1 MKKSEKVKGKAA
13 VAIRKKQYTRY
24 VVAGAAVIAVLL
36 IAGFYLFNTPAVAKN
51 GDTVMVYYTGTLDNG
66 TVFDSNA
73 DRDPLIFTIGNK
85 TVIPGFEEAVVGMTV
100 NSTKTVHI
108 PVEKAYGP
116 HLDSLVHVMNRSDL
130 SKDIEPIVGNRY
142 VITRKADGAVSR
154 VEVINVTR
162 DTVTLDENNILAGQN
177 LTFTIQFV
185 GFYKK

>member
-1 MKKSEKVKGKAA
+1 MKKSEKLKGKA
-13 VAIRKKQYTRY
+13 VAANQKKQYTRY
-24 VVAGAAVIAVLL
+24 AIAGAAVIAVLL

-73 DRDPLIFTIGNK
+73 DGDPLIFTIGNK
-85 TVIPGFEEAVVGMTV
+85 TVIPGFEEAIIGMTA

-116 HLDSLVHVMNRSDL
+116 HLDSLVHVVNRTDL
-130 SKDIEPIVGNRY
+130 PSNIEPIVGNRY
-142 VITRKADGAVSR
+142 VITRKADGAASR
-154 VEVINVTR
+154 VEVINVTK
-162 DTVTLDENNILAGQN
+162 DTVTLDENNILTGQN

-185 GFYKK
+185 GLYKK